1 MIIVSFLRKYQRTL
15 LAFASGLAL
24 IFLSLAFILGLN
36 LSLEFQGGAEIEI
49 LSEQPIPLAVLKKSM
64 GPTAKITSFGS
75 EQNYTVRFPQGELDV
90 NSDIKEWFDTL
101 LLKNNL
107 KANIVSAAH
116 IGAEFSSDTLRESLI
131 GLALVLLGILA
142 YVSLRFEWRLAL
154 SAIVALLYD
163 PCVILGS
170 FALFG
175 WTFDLPTLMGLLS
188 VIGYSIND
196 TIVVFDRFRENIEHS
211 TENSEEVFYT
221 SLKQIFSRTLVTSFL
236 TSIVIVALLVFKIE
250 ALKGFALAFGIGI
263 ITGTLSSI
271 MVAGPLA
278 LLLGVEKHHLY
289 PPVDDSLFDPLSDR
303 QFRPI
308 E

>member
-1 MIIVSFLRKYQRTL
+1 MTIVSFLRRYQRTL
-15 LAFASGLAL
+15 LTLASILAL
-24 IFLSLAFILGLN
+24 LFLSLAGILGLN
-36 LSLEFQGGAEIEI
+36 LSLEFQGGGEIEF
-49 LSEQPIPLAVLKKSM
+49 LSDHPIPLATLKKAM

-75 EQNYTVRFPQGELDV
+75 EHNYTVRFPQEELDV
-90 NSDIKEWFDTL
+90 NSDIKDWFDAL

-107 KANIVSAAH
+107 KAHIISAAH
-116 IGAEFSSDTLRESLI
+116 IGAEFSSETLRESLF
-131 GLALVLLGILA
+131 GLALVFLGILA

-163 PCVILGS
+163 PCMILGS

-211 TENSEEVFYT
+211 TESSEDVFYT
-221 SLKQIFSRTLVTSFL
+221 SLTQIFSRTLVTSFL
-236 TSIVIVALLVFKIE
+236 TSIVIVALLIFKIE

-263 ITGTLSSI
+263 VTGTLSSI
-271 MVAGPLA
+271 IVAGPFA
-278 LLLGVEKHHLY
+278 LLLGVERHHLY

-303 QFRPI
+303 QFRPL